1 MAQVVERLTRNEQ
14 VEGSSPSIG
23 SYTARH
29 DSSGRAAYY
38 FRGVAQFGS
47 AFGSGPK
54 GRGFESRHFDHKPLQ
69 LQGFFFL
76 LMFSYTLL

>member
-54 GRGFESRHFDHKPLQ
+54 GRGFESRHFDTCETL
-69 LQGFFFL
+69 GFPRVFL
-76 LMFSYTLL
+76 FGY